1 MTVYHGGILEI
12 RNPDVTHSKKYLD
25 FGKGFY
31 VTSFLKQA
39 ERWAL
44 SGRLCDPVKVNQ

>member
-31 VTSFLKQA
+31 VTSFPKQA
-39 ERWAL
+39 FRAGTGRSVWNRE
-44 SGRLCDPVKVNQ
+44 SGL